1 MHSFSSRTVQRIC
14 HNEEKTPNK
23 DNLQR
28 SRSGNVSDAGFEG
41 FVNYCHVL
49 DGSVSES
56 DLREYFSSINISI
69 SLIVLVKK
77 LKNLGYLY

>member
-28 SRSGNVSDAGFEG
+28 SRLENVSDAG

-69 SLIVLVKK
+69 SLIVLGKK